1 MAQPR
6 LTFLLD
12 TNELIPLEPFGAP
25 AEVSVATLVARANQ
39 FGHRVVVHPANRDDL
54 TRNADTAER
63 AQKLAALAKY
73 EMLEESPIGA
83 DLQRRAG
90 TSPIGSNDHRDLRL
104 LAALDSGAA
113 TYLVTE
119 DRRLRSRAARCG
131 ISQSVADVAAALDLL
146 EALHPRDATPPPTV
160 ELIAP
165 YAVDISQR
173 ALRQSERR
181 LPRV

>member
-12 TNELIPLEPFGAP
+12 TNELIPLEPYGAP
-25 AEVSVATLVARANQ
+25 AEADISTLVSRANQ

-54 TRNADTAER
+54 NRNVDTAER

-73 EMLEESPIGA
+73 EMLQESPIAA
-83 DLQRRAG
+83 DLQERAG
-90 TSPIGSNDHRDLRL
+90 SSEIGSNDHRDLRL

-119 DRRLRSRAARCG
+119 DRRLRARAARCRT
-131 ISQSVADVAAALDLL
+131 SS
-146 EALHPRDATPPPTV
+146 RD
-160 ELIAP
+160 
-165 YAVDISQR
+165 
-173 ALRQSERR
+173 
-181 LPRV
+181 